1 MAEIVGGL
9 LMPHDPML
17 FTDRDAGP
25 AATIERID
33 AAYEQAAQRLA
44 AMEPT
49 IVVVAGADHY
59 LLFGP
64 DCLPQ
69 ILVGIGDVD
78 SPLERLPGL
87 ERTAL
92 PTNPDFA
99 RHLHHQASTD
109 GMDWA
114 VAKNFVA
121 DHAIGIPYHVAVKAT
136 GAAVIPVYLASGVEP
151 LLPLRRAA
159 LAGCVVANAVASWD
173 TDDRVAVIGSGGISH
188 WVGLADMG
196 RVNSDFDQQIL
207 EHVRTGDLDTLTAL
221 SDHEILSEGGNGGL
235 EIRQF
240 AFAMAA
246 TGGTADIIDYI
257 PAPEWITGLGFA
269 ELHPRRAA

>member
-25 AATIERID
+25 VTTVERID
-33 AAYEQAAQRLA
+33 AAYAEAARRLE
-44 AMEPT
+44 AMKPT
-49 IVVVAGADHY
+49 VVVVAGADHY

-69 ILVGIGDVD
+69 ILVGVGDVD

-99 RHLHHQASTD
+99 RHLHRQASND

-121 DHAIGIPYHVAVKAT
+121 DHAIGIPYHVAIKAT
-136 GAAVIPVYLASGVEP
+136 GAAVVPVYLASGVEP
-151 LLPLRRAA
+151 LLPLHRAA
-159 LAGCVVANAVASWD
+159 LAGRVVANAVESWQ

-196 RVNSDFDQQIL
+196 RVNSDFDEMIL
-207 EHVRTGDLDTLTAL
+207 QHVRTGDLEALCDL
-221 SDHEILSEGGNGGL
+221 SDEDIVAQGGNGGL

-246 TGGTADIIDYI
+246 TGGAADIIDYI

-269 ELHPRRAA
+269 ELHPGRAT

>member
-25 AATIERID
+25 TETIERID
-33 AAYEQAAQRLA
+33 AAYREAADRLTR
-44 AMEPT
+44 MDPT
-49 IVVVAGADHY
+49 IVVIVGADHY

-69 ILVGIGDVD
+69 VLVGIGDVE

-87 ERTAL
+87 DRVAL
-92 PTNPDFA
+92 PTRHDFA
-99 RHLHHQASTD
+99 RHLHRQSSTN

-121 DHAIGIPYHVAVKAT
+121 DHSIGIPYHLCVKDT
-136 GAAVIPVYLASGVEP
+136 GASVVPIYIASGVEP
-151 LLPLRRAA
+151 LIPIGRAA
-159 LAGCVVANAVASWD
+159 LAGKVVADAVESWE

-188 WVGLADMG
+188 WVGLSDMG
-196 RVNSDFDQQIL
+196 RVNSEFDRHIL
-207 EHVRTGDLDTLTAL
+207 DCVRAGDVDALTAL
-221 SDHEILSEGGNGGL
+221 TDDVIVEQGGNGGL

-240 AFAMAA
+240 VFAMAA
-246 TGGTADIIDYI
+246 TGGTAETIDYV

-269 ELHPRRAA
+269 ELHRKDVA